1 MTERKPES
9 ALHSMH
15 FIQQS
20 CQHTQWSQWDYNIFK
35 TIKHQSAT
43 WTDNYGQC
51 GGVHCKHLPLSSLK
65 PATHPNHRQTLP
77 LGKYKYSGLSL
88 LVGGVCVFAD
98 RWSDFAPSDRL
109 LFPASSFPT
118 LLLLLLVHVESAGDL
133 SSTQTVPVWRRN
145 SNPEVSQYSLCLALF
160 LLLPRRRVGRSSIP
174 PPGWLTNRPK
184 QLVSLLHGYFLGFE
198 TLGITSPPLLLCSLV
213 CGVVVIL
220 KWKQTLLSYSQD
232 AAATE

>member
-1 MTERKPES
+1 MSTVLLFVTSGWWWWWFYWVIYLANIEWELKNYKWLHNEWPKES
-9 ALHSMH
+9 PNLHYIPCTS
-15 FIQQS
+15 FS
-20 CQHTQWSQWDYNIFK
+20 SQHTQWWPRDYNIFK

-51 GGVHCKHLPLSSLK
+51 GGVHCKHSPLSSLK
-65 PATHPNHRQTLP
+65 PSTHPNHRQTLP

-98 RWSDFAPSDRL
+98 RWSDFAPSDRLL

-160 LLLPRRRVGRSSIP
+160 LLLPRRRVGHSSIP
-174 PPGWLTNRPK
+174 PPGWLA
-184 QLVSLLHGYFLGFE
+184 
-198 TLGITSPPLLLCSLV
+198 
-213 CGVVVIL
+213 
-220 KWKQTLLSYSQD
+220 D
-232 AAATE
+232 